1 MAEVAQNMSQEQVV
15 VVTDV
20 PQAEKTT
27 PVPPTMPVV
36 GKELPLPVPETE
48 EVPMKPKQVEEAVV
62 ETEALKASGG
72 DDEKMPQLV
81 SFKEESTKVADLLES
96 EKKALQEFKKL
107 VQEALNKHEF
117 SALTTTPA
125 PVKEEKKKD
134 VVVASEEE
142 KKPAQEEETPAVI
155 EEKENVEPQV
165 VAEKEEKKEVV
176 ESEVLDDQEKVAPVP
191 AVASDTTAVSTVDD
205 DGAKTVEAI
214 EETIVAVS
222 SSVASQEETS
232 AQATKEPEG
241 ETKAASA
248 LDEGAKEVKSE
259 TVVEGT
265 PEEVSIWG
273 IPLLADDRS
282 DVILLKFLRAR
293 DFKVKDAFT
302 MLKSTIRWRKEFGID
317 ELLEQDLGFHDL
329 GKVVF
334 MHGLDKEGHPVCY
347 NVYGEFQNK
356 ELYKNSF
363 SDEEK
368 RQRFLRWR
376 IQFLE
381 KSIRALDFSPGGI
394 STIVQVNDLKNSP
407 GPAKRELRQATRQA
421 LQLLQDNYPEF
432 VAKQIFINVPWWYL
446 TVNRMISPFLTQRTR
461 SKFVFA
467 GPSKSAET
475 LTRYITAEQIPVKYG
490 GLSKDGE
497 FCTADAVT
505 EITVKPSAK
514 HTVEFPVTET
524 CLLTWEMRVVGWHVS
539 YGVEFVPS
547 AEDSYTVIIQKARK
561 VATTEEP
568 VVSNSFKVG
577 EPGKVVLTIDNTSS
591 KKKKKLLYR
600 LKTKPASSD

>member
-1 MAEVAQNMSQEQVV
+1 MAEVAQNVSQEQVV

-62 ETEALKASGG
+62 ETEDLKASGG

-125 PVKEEKKKD
+125 PAKEEKKKD

-248 LDEGAKEVKSE
+248 LDEGTKEVKSE
-259 TVVEGT
+259 TVVEVT

-273 IPLLADDRS
+273 ITLLADDRS

-302 MLKSTIRWRKEFGID
+302 MLKNTIRWRKELGID
-317 ELLEQDLGFHDL
+317 ELLEQDLGCDDL

-381 KSIRALDFSPGGI
+381 RSIRKLDFSPGGV

-432 VAKQIFINVPWWYL
+432 VAKQVYLFVSSLDSFPLCLKTNNLKLFDSLVFALQIFINVPWWYL

-475 LTRYITAEQIPVKYG
+475 LTR
-490 GLSKDGE
+490 
-497 FCTADAVT
+497 
-505 EITVKPSAK
+505 
-514 HTVEFPVTET
+514 
-524 CLLTWEMRVVGWHVS
+524 
-539 YGVEFVPS
+539 FVPL
-547 AEDSYTVIIQKARK
+547 DF
-561 VATTEEP
+561 
-568 VVSNSFKVG
+568 N
-577 EPGKVVLTIDNTSS
+577 
-591 KKKKKLLYR
+591 LL
-600 LKTKPASSD
+600 

>member
-1 MAEVAQNMSQEQVV
+1 MAEVAQNVSQEQVV

-96 EKKALQEFKKL
+96 EKKALQEFKQL

-125 PVKEEKKKD
+125 PAKEEKKKD

-165 VAEKEEKKEVV
+165 VAEKEEKKGVV

-191 AVASDTTAVSTVDD
+191 AAASDTTAVSTVDD

-259 TVVEGT
+259 TLVEVT

-273 IPLLADDRS
+273 ITLLADDRS

-302 MLKSTIRWRKEFGID
+302 MLKNTIRWRKELGID
-317 ELLEQDLGFHDL
+317 ELLEQDLGCDDL

-381 KSIRALDFSPGGI
+381 RSIRKLDFSPGGV

-524 CLLTWEMRVVGWHVS
+524 CLLTWEMRVVGWDVS
-539 YGVEFVPS
+539 YGAEFVPS

-577 EPGKVVLTIDNTSS
+577 EPGKVVLTIDNTTS

-600 LKTKPASSD
+600 LKTKPCSD

>member
-20 PQAEKTT
+20 PQAETIA

-36 GKELPLPVPETE
+36 EKEMPVPVPETE
-48 EVPMKPKQVEEAVV
+48 EEPMKPKQVEEAVV
-62 ETEALKASGG
+62 ETEVLKASGG
-72 DDEKMPQLV
+72 DDEKTPQLV

-96 EKKALQEFKKL
+96 EKKALREFKQL

-117 SALTTTPA
+117 SALTTTPPA
-125 PVKEEKKKD
+125 PPKEEEKND
-134 VVVASEEE
+134 AVVESEEE
-142 KKPAQEEETPAVI
+142 KKPAQEEETPVVI
-155 EEKENVEPQV
+155 EDKENVEPQV
-165 VAEKEEKKEVV
+165 VAEKEEKKEVA
-176 ESEVLDDQEKVAPVP
+176 ETEVLVNHEKVA
-191 AVASDTTAVSTVDD
+191 AAAASDATAETAVDD

-222 SSVASQEETS
+222 SSVAAQDETS

-241 ETKAASA
+241 ETKAISA
-248 LDEGAKEVKSE
+248 LDEEAKEVKSE
-259 TVVEGT
+259 TMEVT

-302 MLKSTIRWRKEFGID
+302 MLKNTIRWRKEVGID
-317 ELLEQDLGFHDL
+317 ELLEQDLGCDDL
-329 GKVVF
+329 GKAVF
-334 MHGLDKEGHPVCY
+334 MHGLDKDGHPVCY
-347 NVYGEFQNK
+347 NVFGEFQNK

-363 SDEEK
+363 SNEEK

-381 KSIRALDFSPGGI
+381 RSIRKLDFSPGGV

-407 GPAKRELRQATRQA
+407 GPAKKELRQATRQA

-432 VAKQIFINVPWWYL
+432 LAKQIFINVPWWYL

-475 LTRYITAEQIPVKYG
+475 LTRYIAAEQIPVKYG

-497 FCTADAVT
+497 FGTADAVT

-514 HTVEFPVTET
+514 HTVEIPVTET
-524 CLLTWEMRVVGWHVS
+524 CLLTWEMRVMGWDVH
-539 YGVEFVPS
+539 YGAEFVPT

-561 VATTEEP
+561 VAATEEP
-568 VVSNSFKVG
+568 VISNSFRVG
-577 EPGKVVLTIDNTSS
+577 EPGKVVLTIDNTTS
-591 KKKKKLLYR
+591 KKKKFLYR
-600 LKTKPASSD
+600 LKTKPCSD

>member
-1 MAEVAQNMSQEQVV
+1 V
-15 VVTDV
+15 
-20 PQAEKTT
+20 
-27 PVPPTMPVV
+27 
-36 GKELPLPVPETE
+36 L
-48 EVPMKPKQVEEAVV
+48 KP
-62 ETEALKASGG
+62 SGG

-81 SFKEESTKVADLLES
+81 SFKEESTKVADLLDS
-96 EKKALQEFKKL
+96 EKKALQEFKQL

-117 SALTTTPA
+117 SALTTPPA
-125 PVKEEKKKD
+125 SAKKEEKKED
-134 VVVASEEE
+134 VVVVAEEE
-142 KKPAQEEETPAVI
+142 KKPAQEEETSAVT
-155 EEKENVEPQV
+155 EDKEKVETEAA
-165 VAEKEEKKEVV
+165 AEKEEKNEVV
-176 ESEVLDDQEKVAPVP
+176 ESEVLDDQGKVAT
-191 AVASDTTAVSTVDD
+191 AVASDTTAGTSVDD

-222 SSVASQEETS
+222 SSVASQEETQ

-241 ETKAASA
+241 ETKAASS
-248 LDEGAKEVKSE
+248 LDEEAKEVESE
-259 TVVEGT
+259 TVEVT

-317 ELLEQDLGFHDL
+317 ELLEQDLGFDDL

-381 KSIRALDFSPGGI
+381 KSIRTLDFSPGGI

-432 VAKQIFINVPWWYL
+432 VAKQVSL
-446 TVNRMISPFLTQRTR
+446 
-461 SKFVFA
+461 FV
-467 GPSKSAET
+467 S
-475 LTRYITAEQIPVKYG
+475 I
-490 GLSKDGE
+490 
-497 FCTADAVT
+497 
-505 EITVKPSAK
+505 
-514 HTVEFPVTET
+514 
-524 CLLTWEMRVVGWHVS
+524 HVYS
-539 YGVEFVPS
+539 LF
-547 AEDSYTVIIQKARK
+547 
-561 VATTEEP
+561 
-568 VVSNSFKVG
+568 
-577 EPGKVVLTIDNTSS
+577 DNN
-591 KKKKKLLYR
+591 
-600 LKTKPASSD
+600 